1 MWGTT
6 KFTVEVDADSDVTV
20 SDFMYGTGKNSA
32 TLTWIAGNI
41 NDGDTFEVKWIRD
54 EVQLIESVTYKIN
67 WTALTAQINKDDFND
82 FFKVG
87 DTYAKVFQSNSK

>member
-20 SDFMYGTGKNSA
+20 SDFMYWTGKTPN
-32 TLTWIAGNI
+32 LTWIAGTF

-54 EVQLIESVTYKIN
+54 EVQLIESIKYSIDNKAVADIT
-67 WTALTAQINKDDFND
+67 KDDFND